1 LTSPI
6 PSDSAATH
14 EQAGYRDLMLTL
26 VSYPDRVPDQALHN
40 AVRLAARL
48 GGQVTAVAPAVRVTA
63 PRNRLADMLLNF
75 KELVRTEEAR
85 SAENARSL
93 ADAFEAAARP
103 LGVMVERR
111 IEPVE
116 LFFEADRLAEDA
128 RTFDLAM
135 VPYGKTTA
143 NDRSVAEAM
152 LFHSGRPVLLVPDAD
167 PLRDEGRL
175 ETVAVAWDGGREA
188 ARALA
193 DATPLLT
200 AAGQV
205 RILVITGEKASVK
218 AGTAAQVIRHLAR
231 HGVAAEVDEVDA
243 GGEPIGQVLSAYLAE
258 RKIGLLVMGAYGR
271 SKAREMLLGGATQSV
286 LQDAGIPVL
295 MSH

>member
-1 LTSPI
+1 MAPYSGWPIRPRPPRSLRCGRPPGWPFVCRRRCAHSDCRGTSSCTPTPEPEENRALTSPI

-40 AVRLAARL
+40 AARLAARL

-205 RILVITGEKASVK
+205 
-218 AGTAAQVIRHLAR
+218 
-231 HGVAAEVDEVDA
+231 
-243 GGEPIGQVLSAYLAE
+243 
-258 RKIGLLVMGAYGR
+258 
-271 SKAREMLLGGATQSV
+271 
-286 LQDAGIPVL
+286 
-295 MSH
+295 